1 MTWRRLA
8 CKNLLHNARRYLG
21 YMASSTCAVLVFFMF
36 SSFTLNPH
44 VKQGYMTARAR
55 YVLGGCEYII
65 LFFAVFFILFFH
77 AALIRMR
84 SREFALFRVLGMTPG
99 QVWRTVFAESIVTGL
114 AAIAAGIAL
123 GTVFLK
129 LFLMAMGALLN
140 LPVSIP
146 FALPAQ
152 SVLLTVALFG
162 AVFVLEGFITAA
174 RTALHTPKRLM
185 LAERARQRADKA
197 SWWLVALGIA
207 SIAIAYDLAI
217 AHSLNIIVNFFPII
231 GLTALGT
238 YLLFTQIS
246 VKVLGALRRRPL
258 HGVSLLVVA
267 RFAHRV
273 RDNALVLT
281 VVTLLS
287 ATVLSGMGAVFGL
300 KAVVHQNSTQVDP
313 FPVMLVRPQAGAF
326 PLTANDVSRQLAASG
341 TPVAGQVT
349 FSVAAVR
356 AEEAGQ
362 AGSQPVHI
370 TVVSASTFE
379 RVRQHLMDAEP
390 ETRSFLTDAP
400 PAPGSGRANVFVNYP
415 LVLQKPLFSTNQI
428 RVLDV
433 PEMSFHLNGQYD
445 ARILNEQMGRVSDFV
460 LEVSDADYAKLT
472 DALPETAK
480 YEITG
485 FDVPDWKH
493 ALVATSALQ
502 NRLNAGQKPFL
513 TARADVDSE
522 VTQTLA
528 TMIFAGFFVSVLFLL
543 ACATVLYFRLQWQ
556 MAADKRQFSSLLR
569 IGMQDREVHK
579 TLTRELLLLFFAPVA
594 VGLVH
599 STVAMVDFSHLIA
612 VKGNPW
618 PVFVVVAGI
627 YIALTAFY
635 FAVARIRYARQVL
648 P

>member
-1 MTWRRLA
+1 MTWRRLE

-44 VKQGYMTARAR
+44 VKQGYMAAKAR

-84 SREFALFRVLGMTPG
+84 SREFALFRVLGMTPV
-99 QVWRTVFAESIVTGL
+99 QVWRTVFVESIVTGL
-114 AAIAAGIAL
+114 VAIAAGIAL
-123 GTVFLK
+123 GAMFLK

-146 FALPAQ
+146 FVLPVQ
-152 SVLLTVALFG
+152 SILLTVALFG

-174 RTALHTPKRLM
+174 RTALHTPKSLM
-185 LAERARQRADKA
+185 LADKTRQRADKA
-197 SWWLVALGIA
+197 SWWLVALGVA
-207 SIAIAYDLAI
+207 AIAVAYYLAV
-217 AHSLNIIVNFFPII
+217 AQSLNIIVNFFPII

-246 VKVLGALRRRPL
+246 VKVLKALRKRPL
-258 HGVSLLVVA
+258 HGVALLVIA

-273 RDNALVLT
+273 KDNALVLT
-281 VVTLLS
+281 VVALLS
-287 ATVLSGMGAVFGL
+287 ATVLSGMGAVFAMKSVL
-300 KAVVHQNSTQVDP
+300 HQNSTQVDP
-313 FPVMLVRPQAGAF
+313 FPVMLIQPQAGTF
-326 PLTANDVSRQLAASG
+326 PLTPDDVKRQLSESG
-341 TPVAGQVT
+341 TPVSGQVT
-349 FSVAAVR
+349 FPVATASV
-356 AEEAGQ
+356 EEVGR

-390 ETRSFLTDAP
+390 ETRSFLKDAP
-400 PAPGSGRANVFVNYP
+400 PAPDSRRANFFVNYP
-415 LVLQKPLFSTNQI
+415 LVVQKPVFPTGEI
-428 RVLDV
+428 RVLEA
-433 PEMSFHLNGQYD
+433 PKMSFHVNGQYD
-445 ARILNEQMGRVSDFV
+445 ARIMNEQTGKISDFV
-460 LEVSDADYAKLT
+460 LEVSDADYAKLSKS
-472 DALPETAK
+472 LPETSK

-493 ALVATSALQ
+493 SLVATSALQ
-502 NRLNAGQKPFL
+502 NRLNAVQKPFL
-513 TARADVDSE
+513 TARVHVDEE
-522 VTQTLA
+522 VTQTLS
-528 TMIFAGFFVSVLFLL
+528 TMIFAGFFVSVLFLM
-543 ACATVLYFRLQWQ
+543 ACATALYFRLQWQ
-556 MAADKRQFSSLLR
+556 MAADKRQFASLLR
-569 IGMQDREVHK
+569 IGMQDREVRG
-579 TLTRELLLLFFAPVA
+579 TLTRELLLLFFAPVV

-618 PVFVVVAGI
+618 LVFAVVAGI
-627 YIALTAFY
+627 YIALTALY
-635 FAVARIRYARQVL
+635 FALARIRYARQVL
-648 P
+648 S